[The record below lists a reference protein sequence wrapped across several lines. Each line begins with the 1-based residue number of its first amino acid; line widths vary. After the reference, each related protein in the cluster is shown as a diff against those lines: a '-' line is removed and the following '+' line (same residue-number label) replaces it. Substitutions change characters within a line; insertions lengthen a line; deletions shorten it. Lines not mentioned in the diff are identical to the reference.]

1 MFITYIKLIITE
13 FITNIRFIMQSTTP
27 FTAIAFALMLVAIC
41 YVAKKCP
48 AKLHSIGTV
57 TIVFGLFCFS
67 VAFLRV
73 YNCLQLH
80 YPDCSYLV
88 FAWDKMM
95 SGEIITR
102 EDFYSVESIW
112 KYLVS
117 PLAGAIAILF
127 WSITDYVIARILYI
141 IRTPRI

>member
-1 MFITYIKLIITE
+1 MI
-13 FITNIRFIMQSTTP
+13 ITNIKFIMQSTTP
-27 FTAIAFALMLVAIC
+27 FIAIAFVLLLAAIIYVAI
-41 YVAKKCP
+41 KCP
-48 AKLHSIGTV
+48 ATLHSLGTV
-57 TIVFGLFCFS
+57 TIVFGLLCFS
-67 VAFLRV
+67 VAFISV
-73 YNCLQLH
+73 FDCIQIH
-80 YPDCSYLV
+80 YPDCNYQV

-117 PLAGAIAILF
+117 PLGTALSILF
-127 WSITDYVIARILYI
+127 WSILDYMIARILYI